1 VTIPPADLQDSIAS
15 TVLRPA
21 SVLFVLTLLPATVP
35 AQSTEAVFV
44 DVALIPLDRDRAVQ
58 HQSVRIRNGRIAAI
72 GPVAELPVSDSALRI
87 DGRGKYLMPG
97 LADMHVHLFNSKDL
111 LLYLANGVTT
121 IRNLGGYGAADS
133 ILEIRGQVRAG
144 ERLGPTIYTSGN
156 WLDGDPPYRSIN
168 TVVRTPTEARAEVER
183 QARAGYDFIKVY
195 VTLAPD
201 VYREITST
209 ARANGI
215 PVTGHVPSRV
225 GLARVLESGQVAVD
239 HVAQLTGGSDPGR
252 VAARLSSAK
261 VSVTTTLV
269 MLRLSL
275 SMRGAP
281 ERMEGLLARPEAR
294 LVSPATRRFWREA
307 PFVGLPRTDAA
318 LERYPESQEMVRAL
332 ERAGASLLL
341 GTDAGLWGNLP
352 GFSALEEARL
362 LVESGLTPYQALRTA
377 TVEPADVLNRHVRG
391 ASQPGAIRVGNRADL
406 VLLEGNPLVDIANL
420 RRQAGVMVRG
430 KWLPASEL
438 DRLLRALEAEYAAET
453 GT

>member
-1 VTIPPADLQDSIAS
+1 
-15 TVLRPA
+15 
-21 SVLFVLTLLPATVP
+21 
-35 AQSTEAVFV
+35 
-44 DVALIPLDRDRAVQ
+44 
-58 HQSVRIRNGRIAAI
+58 
-72 GPVAELPVSDSALRI
+72 
-87 DGRGKYLMPG
+87 
-97 LADMHVHLFNSKDL
+97 
-111 LLYLANGVTT
+111 
-121 IRNLGGYGAADS
+121 
-133 ILEIRGQVRAG
+133 
-144 ERLGPTIYTSGN
+144 
-156 WLDGDPPYRSIN
+156 
-168 TVVRTPTEARAEVER
+168 
-183 QARAGYDFIKVY
+183 

-209 ARANGI
+209 ARASGI
-215 PVTGHVPSRV
+215 PVTGHVPGRV
-225 GLARVLESGQVAVD
+225 GLARVLEGGQVALD
-239 HVAQLTGGSDPGR
+239 HVAQLAGETDPGR
-252 VAARLSSAK
+252 VAARLRSAK

-281 ERMEGLLARPEAR
+281 ERLEELLARPEAR
-294 LVSPATRRFWREA
+294 LVSTATRRYWREA
-307 PFVGLPRTDAA
+307 PFVGLPRTEAA
-318 LERYPESQEMVRAL
+318 LGRYPESQEIVRAL
-332 ERAGASLLL
+332 ERAGVSLLL

-362 LVESGLTPYQALRTA
+362 LVESGLTPYRALRTA
-377 TVEPADVLNRHVRG
+377 TVEPANVLNRHVRG